1 LLLCASMDETVGL
14 NMEAGADSEG
24 SEDQNKAPSQ
34 FRQYFRPVSLGVF
47 SVAVMTAVV
56 KFGGSSPG
64 KPPSFEVDGVIMEAS
79 TGACSYGKMGEVPED
94 FGYLTG
100 GWAPCKKDTD
110 TDPKCAF
117 TMAAEDDDGKFLAGV
132 KDGDHFKMAKFNADG
147 SKVKGSGKYFTGG
160 TPEDAADMVKRYKTA
175 KGTGDNYRFSKG
187 DGFVC
192 PQEKD
197 AEEQKGNVFNKY
209 TTWTSPYYLHGG
221 VCPEGQTIILK
232 EDCKQAGGLLGLG
245 GEFKEITHSVG
256 CTKGGWKGVWWNP
269 DLKKKGVISKVSSI
283 CKKLPKDMHDFASL
297 QADLEKMTFHCLNEA
312 TNYDGFRRCM
322 SEVKKWNLEAAWTE
336 ADLQAQLEVVKK
348 DEMNEAD
355 IKATAEKACWKK
367 TDNKMGTSAWQEFS
381 KRGMFDRKKG
391 APFDDP
397 MMSKIMCV
405 QQGKTKCTGIS
416 CYSAW
421 NMFTE
426 DYYDR
431 CQLNGPNDKMEDAFD
446 ASNQKQRYKNRFATY
461 TLC

>member
-1 LLLCASMDETVGL
+1 MGGL

-175 KGTGDNYRFSKG
+175 KGTGDNYRFTKG

-192 PQEKD
+192 PEKQE
-197 AEEQKGNVFNKY
+197 GNVFTNY
-209 TTWTSPYYLHGG
+209 TTWTSPYYFHSG

-232 EDCKQAGGLLGLG
+232 EDCQQAGGLLGLG
-245 GEFKEITHSVG
+245 GTMSGVTHSVG
-256 CTKGGWKGVWWNP
+256 CTRSPDVGMQWNP
-269 DLKKKGVISKVSSI
+269 DLKKKGVKEDTTSI
-283 CKKLPKDMHDFASL
+283 CKKLPKDMHDFEAL
-297 QADLEKMTFHCLNEA
+297 QADLRKMTFHCLQEA
-312 TNYDGFRRCM
+312 FNYDSFRRCM
-322 SEVKKWNLEAAWTE
+322 SEVDKWNLEAAWTE
-336 ADLQAQLEVVKK
+336 ADLQAQLEAAQKAEDKK
-348 DEMNEAD
+348 AQD
-355 IKATAEKACWKK
+355 KAKAKKACWKK
-367 TDNKMGTSAWQEFS
+367 TDNKAGSGAWKEYQE
-381 KRGMFDRKKG
+381 RGLGSGGWDHDVMTT
-391 APFDDP
+391 
-397 MMSKIMCV
+397 KIMCIRS
-405 QQGKTKCTGIS
+405 GTDKCTGIS
-416 CYSAW
+416 CYTGKSI
-421 NMFTE
+421 FTGAL
-426 DYYDR
+426 YDK
-431 CQLNGPNDKMEDAFD
+431 CTVNGPNDQMQDAYDSRPVSF
-446 ASNQKQRYKNRFATY
+446 KFKFATY
-461 TLC
+461 ALC